1 MRLGQLARKL
11 AVRPAE
17 IVDFLATSNIRIDDG
32 TNARL
37 DDEYVV
43 RVIQH
48 FAPARLEEIMQPA
61 VEEVQEV
68 VSDKNIIEINNLEP
82 EAAIETVVVE
92 PEPVIIPSLQEEIQS
107 APAETKI
114 IVADVQE
121 DDKTEVIEDKTEV
134 IKAPKVE
141 LAGLKVLGKIE
152 LPEPKKK
159 EIAKLP
165 EEETSATPEDKVQEP
180 APVRPT
186 RNRSEGRKNYTS
198 ERRSQQPRRNPIA
211 LQREHEAREA
221 ELKREEEAKREKERR
236 TLYYQQRVKA
246 SVPTK
251 PARLIDEPVMQ
262 MTSDHLD
269 KTPTTWLGKFWKWFR
284 S

>member
-17 IVDFLATSNIRIDDG
+17 IVEFLATSNIRIDDG

-43 RVIQH
+43 RIIQH

-68 VSDKNIIEINNLEP
+68 QEVVSDNNIIEINNLEP

-107 APAETKI
+107 VPAETKT
-114 IVADVQE
+114 IVADIQE
-121 DDKTEVIEDKTEV
+121 EDNTEV

-159 EIAKLP
+159 ETAKLP
-165 EEETSATPEDKVQEP
+165 EEETSTTPEDKDKIQEP

-198 ERRSQQPRRNPIA
+198 DRRSQQSRRNPIA

-251 PARLIDEPVMQ
+251 PARLIDEPLMQ

>member
-17 IVDFLATSNIRIDDG
+17 IVEFLATSNIRIDDG

-43 RVIQH
+43 RIIQH

-68 VSDKNIIEINNLEP
+68 VSDNNIIEINNLEP

-107 APAETKI
+107 VPTETKT
-114 IVADVQE
+114 IVADIQE
-121 DDKTEVIEDKTEV
+121 EDNTEV

-159 EIAKLP
+159 ETAKLP
-165 EEETSATPEDKVQEP
+165 EEETSTTPEDKDKIQEP

-198 ERRSQQPRRNPIA
+198 ERRSQQSRRNPIA

-251 PARLIDEPVMQ
+251 PARLIDEPLMQ